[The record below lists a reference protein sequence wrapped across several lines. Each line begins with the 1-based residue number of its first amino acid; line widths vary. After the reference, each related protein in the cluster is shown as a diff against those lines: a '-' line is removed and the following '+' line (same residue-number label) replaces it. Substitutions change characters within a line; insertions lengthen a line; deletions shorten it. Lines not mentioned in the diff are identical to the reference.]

1 MGGEPLWEHGI
12 QTADF
17 LSSQGAVGLKAG
29 MRWSAAEETALLTEG
44 LSAAQSTDGR
54 WGHGRQATRRS
65 VLESALLPFPWRSQ
79 VRLGLCWRVLKCQLV
94 TTENP
99 PVVVGEGKL
108 R

>member
-17 LSSQGAVGLKAG
+17 LSSQGAVGLKART
-29 MRWSAAEETALLTEG
+29 RWSTAEETALLTEG
-44 LSAAQSTDGR
+44 LSAAQSTDGW
-54 WGHGRQATRRS
+54 WGHGQQATRRS
-65 VLESALLPFPWRSQ
+65 VLVSSPLPFPWRSQ
-79 VRLGLCWRVLKCQLV
+79 VRSGLCWRVLKCQLV